1 MTREIPSVKIRVVR
15 CRDGSYAVMEDGEI
29 TYGGGLSH
37 EAAQE
42 TADELIAAADN
53 VKTDDHDSPWSD
65 IGYQERR
72 ERDHEDDCPF

>member
-1 MTREIPSVKIRVVR
+1 MAGASRTRPHKRRQI
-15 CRDGSYAVMEDGEI
+15 
-29 TYGGGLSH
+29 
-37 EAAQE
+37 
-42 TADELIAAADN
+42 ELIAAADN